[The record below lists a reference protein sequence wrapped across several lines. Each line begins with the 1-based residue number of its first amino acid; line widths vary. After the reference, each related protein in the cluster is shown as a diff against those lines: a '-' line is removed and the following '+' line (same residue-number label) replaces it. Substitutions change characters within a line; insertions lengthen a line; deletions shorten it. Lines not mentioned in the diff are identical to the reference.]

1 MIDLSHLA
9 YVLAAAEQCSF
20 SRAAGDFQVKQSTL
34 SRKVARLEDQ
44 LGFRLFERTTRGA
57 RPTPRARLF
66 LAEARELLDRAGR
79 LEQQAVAF
87 RRAAMPR
94 LSLGYVGDLFSGPG
108 RQAVCDFLTLHPDV
122 RLEGHERG
130 PKTLFAELE
139 AKHVDAVIAPAGHPD
154 ARWSSQIF
162 IEPLLEAGGNRPV
175 GTGQALYWS
184 PGNTNPLLHSLRS
197 IVAGGPA
204 VGDRAG
210 NPQPLQQKSN
220 QSDIASADHC

>member
-20 SRAAGDFQVKQSTL
+20 SRAAGGFQVKQSTL

-57 RPTPRARLF
+57 RPTAHARLF

-79 LEQQAVAF
+79 LEQKALAL

-94 LSLGYVGDLFSGPG
+94 LSLGYTGDLFTGAGSH
-108 RQAVCDFLTLHPDV
+108 AVCDFLTRHPDV
-122 RLEGHERG
+122 RLEGHERRRE
-130 PKTLFAELE
+130 TLFALLE
-139 AKHVDAVIAPAGHPD
+139 AKHVDAVIAPAGHQD
-154 ARWSSQIF
+154 ARWVSHTFAQ
-162 IEPLLEAGGNRPV
+162 PLPQASGTRPI
-175 GTGQALYWS
+175 GIAHALYWS
-184 PGNTNPLLHSLRS
+184 PGNTNPLLDSLRS

-204 VGDRAG
+204 VGNRASK
-210 NPQPLQQKSN
+210 PKPLAQKSN
-220 QSDIASADHC
+220 DVKIESSDHR